1 MNRIT
6 IQSQHKSMKEPVFKR
21 FRKTFLYIKHH
32 PTLYLMMIPGLFFLF
47 IYKLFPLYGIQ
58 IAFRDYNLF
67 LGNNP
72 IDAIAKSDW
81 AGLKYFQQLFSSSQ
95 FYKVLR
101 NTLMISSL
109 KIVFLFPLPI
119 ICAVLLNE
127 IHNRLYH
134 RVVQTVI
141 YVPYFFSWVL
151 IYGVFFTIV
160 SSYGIINTLITKT
173 GGTRINFLTD
183 SFTFIILL
191 IFTEGWK
198 EIGYYTIIYLAAIT
212 SIDPTLYEAAKVD
225 GASRWKQIWH
235 VTIPGILPTIVLM
248 FTLKVGNILSAG
260 FEQILV
266 FYNPAVYNYADIIET
281 YVYRIGLGQMNFP
294 LSSALS
300 LFNSMVA
307 FILIISANAVS
318 RKLVH
323 RSIW

>member
-1 MNRIT
+1 
-6 IQSQHKSMKEPVFKR
+6 MKEPVFKR

-81 AGLKYFQQLFSSSQ
+81 AGLKCFQQLFSSSQ

-235 VTIPGILPTIVLM
+235 VTMPGILPTIVLM

>member
-1 MNRIT
+1 
-6 IQSQHKSMKEPVFKR
+6 MKEPVFKR

-235 VTIPGILPTIVLM
+235 VTMPGILPTIVLM

>member
-1 MNRIT
+1 MNRSK
-6 IQSQHKSMKEPVFKR
+6 IQSQHKSMKEPVSKKI
-21 FRKTFLYIKHH
+21 RKTVLYIKHH

-81 AGLKYFQQLFSSSQ
+81 AGLKYFEQLFSSSQ

-235 VTIPGILPTIVLM
+235 VTMPGILPTIVLM

>member
-1 MNRIT
+1 MNRIN
-6 IQSQHKSMKEPVFKR
+6 IQSQYKSMKEPVSKKIR
-21 FRKTFLYIKHH
+21 ITFLYIKHH

-72 IDAIAKSDW
+72 IDAIARSDW
-81 AGLKYFQQLFSSSQ
+81 AGLKYFEQLFSSSQ

-109 KIVFLFPLPI
+109 KIIFLFPLPI

-127 IHNRLYH
+127 IHNRFYH

-173 GGTRINFLTD
+173 GGSRINFLTD
-183 SFTFIILL
+183 SFTFIVLL

-300 LFNSMVA
+300 LFNSMIA
-307 FILIISANAVS
+307 FILIIFANSVS